1 MPSKESQKLRECPFC
16 GGKAEVSAMGWKCKD
31 GKDRYFIE
39 CCKCGTRC
47 GFKALPIN
55 QAIEKWNRRYTPS
68 EIDFDYE
75 AED

>member
-1 MPSKESQKLRECPFC
+1 MAELKTCPFC

-47 GFKALPIN
+47 GYKALPIN
-55 QAIEKWNRRYTPS
+55 QAIEKWNRR
-68 EIDFDYE
+68 
-75 AED
+75 AEHDKPL